1 AMLFYETACDKPNRE
16 NPMVSQVKRSI
27 MEHYETSW
35 IWGRCFDSV
44 NAHLAQSA
52 IYFKSVGDLGR

>member
-1 AMLFYETACDKPNRE
+1 
-16 NPMVSQVKRSI
+16 
-27 MEHYETSW
+27 MEHYETSR